1 MRVLSVFV
9 AAATVGCLALPVAAE
24 TLAGAP
30 KSLTYEQALSH
41 YLLAEIAQQRGQ
53 ADFAVQDLIELARRG
68 RDPRV
73 ARRATEIAF
82 QSRQMDLA
90 VEACLLWAELEPTS
104 PVVRQALG
112 ALAANNGNLPAAKA
126 NIAKWLSDEH
136 APVVFMQMS
145 GVLAR
150 FPDRAEAAVVVRE
163 LAQPYP
169 KLPEAHWAMAESA
182 LLAGDVQT
190 ALVEVD
196 EALRLRQGWPQAAIL
211 KAQALRET
219 SPEGAEKYL
228 QTFLAENPQAT
239 DARVAYARS
248 LVVAKGY
255 LSARE
260 QFRLAIKDRPD
271 DPELA
276 YAIALLS
283 QQIGDF
289 ADADLQF
296 QRVLELKPRDPNPV
310 YFNLGVVAEL
320 RKDAEGAMT
329 WYRRVNESDYFVPA
343 RLKIAS
349 ILAARDGLGVA
360 RKFLSEARQVE
371 RESSDM
377 RIQLVLA
384 EVQLLRDA
392 KAFREALTLLTESL
406 KLEPDAADLLY
417 DRAMIAEKLD
427 KMALVEADL
436 RRVIELQPERSHAYN
451 ALGYTFAERNIRLDE
466 ARELIEKAL
475 AISPD
480 DMFIQDSLGWVQ
492 FRQGKLT
499 DALATL
505 GKAYRARRD
514 AEIAAHLG
522 EVLWVAGRRDEARKL
537 LEGALLEHPGNE
549 VLGAALEK
557 CKP

>member
-1 MRVLSVFV
+1 MRFLSVFV
-9 AAATVGCLALPVAAE
+9 AAATAGCLALPAAAE
-24 TLAGAP
+24 TRARTPQG
-30 KSLTYEQALSH
+30 LTYEQALSQ

-53 ADFAVQDLIELARRG
+53 ADFAVQDLIDLARRG
-68 RDPRV
+68 RDPRI
-73 ARRATEIAF
+73 ARRATEVAF

-90 VEACLLWAELEPTS
+90 VEACLLWAELEPGS
-104 PVVRQALG
+104 PVVRQALS
-112 ALAANNGNLPAAKA
+112 ALAANNGNLAAAKA
-126 NIAKWLSDEH
+126 NIAKWLSDER
-136 APVVFMQMS
+136 APVLFLQMS
-145 GVLAR
+145 GILAR
-150 FPDRAEAAVVVRE
+150 FPEKVEAAAAVRE
-163 LAQPYP
+163 LARSYP

-182 LLAGDVQT
+182 LLAGDAPM
-190 ALVEVD
+190 ALTEVD
-196 EALRLRQGWPQAAIL
+196 VALRLRKGWPQAAIL
-211 KAQALRET
+211 KAQALRES
-219 SPEGAEKYL
+219 SPDNAEKYL
-228 QTFLAENPQAT
+228 QTFLVENPKAT

-248 LVVAKGY
+248 LVAAKGY

-260 QFRLAIKDRPD
+260 QFRLAVKDRPD
-271 DPELA
+271 DPELP

-320 RKDAEGAMT
+320 RKDAEGAMG
-329 WYRRVNESDYFVPA
+329 WFRRVNESDYFVPA
-343 RLKIAS
+343 QLKIATV
-349 ILAARDGLGVA
+349 LAGRDGLGVA

-371 RESSDM
+371 RESSDT

-384 EVQLLRDA
+384 EVQLLREA
-392 KAFREALTLLTESL
+392 KAFRDALSFLTESL
-406 KLEPDAADLLY
+406 KLDPDAADLLY

-427 KMALVEADL
+427 KIALMEADL

-451 ALGYTFAERNIRLDE
+451 ALGYTLAERNIRLDE

-480 DMFIQDSLGWVQ
+480 DMFIQDSLGWLQ
-492 FRQGKLT
+492 YRQGKVA

-537 LEGALLEHPGNE
+537 LEGALLEHPGSE